1 MILFVVLI
9 HLCLVS
15 VDLCLVVLCLEK
27 TCEVKGAPHNSKQN
41 FPIKENELIIT
52 GINVHVKYRVKNTYF
67 V

>member
-27 TCEVKGAPHNSKQN
+27 ACEVKGAPHNSKQN